1 MKRFSQIA
9 AAIACC
15 LLWQTAAAQSIEQIV
30 KQHYPRQNTQ
40 NQCLLGKSFRYYS
53 GNASVRGDYCFTIDA
68 QQTVNTAQGKMH
80 YILLTGKGID
90 LKTGEWQTTHVDSG
104 AVGMLVLKARADGG
118 WQTVAANTGM
128 PVGAFGSA
136 PQNWALH
143 QFGPDTWGF
152 INQSGDM
159 HQGYAG
165 SRHIIL
171 LPLGNKISIS
181 QITAESD
188 NSGALGDC
196 SADMGFES
204 AAERQDCRQRLE
216 TITSRLNI
224 DHGGTLVAGLYPL
237 QLTVNGFSGSK
248 KYRNQVVRIPFDR
261 AAGQYREPK
270 SSPLAGADF

>member
-1 MKRFSQIA
+1 MA
-9 AAIACC
+9 AGG
-15 LLWQTAAAQSIEQIV
+15 AAQ
-30 KQHYPRQNTQ
+30 
-40 NQCLLGKSFRYYS
+40 
-53 GNASVRGDYCFTIDA
+53 
-68 QQTVNTAQGKMH
+68 
-80 YILLTGKGID
+80 
-90 LKTGEWQTTHVDSG
+90 
-104 AVGMLVLKARADGG
+104 DG
-118 WQTVAANTGM
+118 
-128 PVGAFGSA
+128 
-136 PQNWALH
+136 ALH

-152 INQSGDM
+152 INQGGDM

-181 QITAESD
+181 QITAEPD